1 VPAPLRAHPWF
12 RPRKGPVVLCILDGV
27 GLGGGGEDDA
37 VATARTPNLHALQ
50 DSGPHTRLKAHGT
63 AVGLP
68 SDEDMGNSEV
78 GHNAM
83 GCGRIF
89 EQGARLVDVAIET
102 GAIFRSDTWRQLCAS
117 RTLHLLGLVSDGN
130 VHSHVAHLRA
140 LVDKA
145 AQDGVK
151 RLRVHVLT
159 DGRDVEA
166 RSALLYVSPLEVQLA
181 AHREAGRDYR
191 IASGGGR
198 MAITMDRYEA
208 DWPMVARG
216 WEAHVHGKG
225 RPFRSATE
233 AIETL
238 YAEDP
243 KIDDQFLPPF
253 VVLDE
258 QGQPSPVQDGDG
270 VLFFNFR
277 GDRAIQISKAFEM
290 DAFPAFDRGRRP
302 AVFYAGMMQYD
313 GDLRLPARYLVEPP
327 AIDATVG
334 EYLALGG
341 RRTFACSETQ
351 KYGHV
356 TYFFNGNRSGY
367 IDERLEVYREIPS
380 DVRPFQERPWMKAAE
395 IADASVEAI
404 LSGKFDHVRI
414 NFANGDM
421 VGHTGDLEAT
431 RIAVEAVD
439 LQLARLRQAVHAA
452 QGILLVTADHGNA
465 DEMWMRDKKS
475 GQVKRGA
482 NGVPVTRP
490 SHTLNPVPFIVY
502 DPLGG
507 VVIPPL
513 QGPISLAAVGTTVL
527 ELCGLQAP
535 QEYLPG
541 IVSPRGS

>member
-1 VPAPLRAHPWF
+1 
-12 RPRKGPVVLCILDGV
+12 
-27 GLGGGGEDDA
+27 
-37 VATARTPNLHALQ
+37 
-50 DSGPHTRLKAHGT
+50 
-63 AVGLP
+63 
-68 SDEDMGNSEV
+68 
-78 GHNAM
+78 
-83 GCGRIF
+83 
-89 EQGARLVDVAIET
+89 
-102 GAIFRSDTWRQLCAS
+102 
-117 RTLHLLGLVSDGN
+117 
-130 VHSHVAHLRA
+130 
-140 LVDKA
+140 
-145 AQDGVK
+145 
-151 RLRVHVLT
+151 
-159 DGRDVEA
+159 
-166 RSALLYVSPLEVQLA
+166 
-181 AHREAGRDYR
+181 
-191 IASGGGR
+191 
-198 MAITMDRYEA
+198 
-208 DWPMVARG
+208 MVARG